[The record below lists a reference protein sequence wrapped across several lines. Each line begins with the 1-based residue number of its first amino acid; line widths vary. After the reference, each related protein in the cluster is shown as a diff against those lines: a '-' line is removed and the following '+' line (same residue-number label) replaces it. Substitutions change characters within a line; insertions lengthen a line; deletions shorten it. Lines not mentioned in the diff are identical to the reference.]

1 MADFSVAVAPPRT
14 GPAASA
20 RAPNGHRVHSSCD
33 RCRSRKT
40 KCIDPIPG
48 PCRYCARTGA
58 TCTIAT
64 PRRKRP
70 YYHVTE
76 EEYQCSMRILEHFFP
91 GHDLNLQSL
100 RTIAKAIKDGTFAPS
115 PVQQTEGLFSNDL
128 ASPEDAESVDDDGEQ
143 DMSELHEPLGTMM
156 KDSRG
161 KYRYV
166 GAHSEIPFNAAVANL
181 GSQRRNPSIIPM
193 PRIGAYPPTLSS
205 PSPAT
210 DPGAEE
216 NFYLPPREYCDVY
229 VSRFLEDVHC
239 TYWLYPVENLL
250 RRIDKTYLESASSSS
265 SSWICSLYTIFAIG
279 AANSITEHGRSP
291 IPDWPAAMDQK
302 TSEDY
307 INLAKQLIP
316 AVYDEADIDSIRA
329 LAIMSLAMENMCS
342 RVSAYL
348 YMGASIQ
355 MAFTLG
361 LHRDQL
367 PENGSSTERER
378 NRRIWWTLFLLDHEI
393 SMRGGSPTVVDERFT
408 KVTTAMSSEQILY
421 PGLHTPLGWLDT
433 SVSLCRL
440 KRQIIQSLYTERS
453 ANSIS
458 FSTISNSLLLL
469 QKWNRQMPAH
479 LKYEIPTPPTH
490 KRAVAILH
498 LHYWSTTILLTRPFL
513 LYLVIKYST
522 LASSKKIWFERM
534 GKTCIDAAQKSI
546 VILQEMAA
554 NGTLS
559 SLTAFDSTCI
569 LRLIMVFV
577 LAYAHTRNRQ
587 YSHHIEKLIAL
598 CRGME
603 QIGFAKMV
611 AEETP
616 GRLADLGIPEPPQQV
631 SGDSNAP
638 VHLDDEMIAQL
649 WGNWDPNFMT
659 PLQTQQSLDL
669 TFDDSG
675 AFDINSEILA
685 FTNLDES
692 IVINPSQAYE
702 GYGTHRH

>member
-1 MADFSVAVAPPRT
+1 
-14 GPAASA
+14 
-20 RAPNGHRVHSSCD
+20 
-33 RCRSRKT
+33 
-40 KCIDPIPG
+40 
-48 PCRYCARTGA
+48 
-58 TCTIAT
+58 
-64 PRRKRP
+64 
-70 YYHVTE
+70 
-76 EEYQCSMRILEHFFP
+76 MRILEHFFP
-91 GHDLNLQSL
+91 GHELNLQSL
-100 RTIAKAIKDGTFAPS
+100 RTIAKAIKDGTFAAP
-115 PVQQTEGLFSNDL
+115 PVQQTDGLFTNDL
-128 ASPEDAESVDDDGEQ
+128 ASPEDAESVDDVGEQ
-143 DMSELHEPLGTMM
+143 DVGELHEPLGTMM

-161 KYRYV
+161 KFRYV

-181 GSQRRNPSIIPM
+181 GAQRKNPSIIPM
-193 PRIGAYPPTLSS
+193 PRVGSYPPTLSAS
-205 PSPAT
+205 SPAT
-210 DPGAEE
+210 DPGVEE
-216 NFYLPPREYCDVY
+216 SFYLPPRELCDIY

-250 RRIDKTYLESASSSS
+250 RRIDNTYKTSTSSSS
-265 SSWICSLYTIFAIG
+265 SSWMCSVYTIFAIG
-279 AANSITEHGRSP
+279 AANYIGEHGKSP
-291 IPDWPAAMDQK
+291 PPDWPAAMDQK
-302 TSEDY
+302 TSEAY
-307 INLAKQLIP
+307 ITLAKQLIP
-316 AVYDEADIDSIRA
+316 VVYDEADIDSIRA

-355 MAFTLG
+355 MAFSLG

-378 NRRIWWTLFLLDHEI
+378 NRRIWWTLFLLDQEI

-440 KRQIIQSLYTERS
+440 KREIIQSLYTARS

-469 QKWNRQMPAH
+469 QKWYRQMPAH
-479 LKYEIPTPPTH
+479 LKHGTPAPPTH

-498 LHYWSTTILLTRPFL
+498 LHYWSTIILLTRPFL

-522 LASSKKIWFERM
+522 LADSKKIWFERM

-546 VILQEMAA
+546 AILQEMAA

-569 LRLIMVFV
+569 LRLIMIFV

-587 YSHHIEKLIAL
+587 YSDHIEKLIAL

-603 QIGFAKMV
+603 QVGFAKMV
-611 AEETP
+611 TEETP
-616 GRLADLGIPEPPQQV
+616 DRLADLGIPESSQQA
-631 SGDSNAP
+631 SGDENGP
-638 VHLDDEMIAQL
+638 VQLDDEMIAQL

-669 TFDDSG
+669 TFDDAG
-675 AFDINSEILA
+675 AFDMNSEILA

-692 IVINPSQAYE
+692 IVINPSQGYE
-702 GYGTHRH
+702 GYATHGHGH